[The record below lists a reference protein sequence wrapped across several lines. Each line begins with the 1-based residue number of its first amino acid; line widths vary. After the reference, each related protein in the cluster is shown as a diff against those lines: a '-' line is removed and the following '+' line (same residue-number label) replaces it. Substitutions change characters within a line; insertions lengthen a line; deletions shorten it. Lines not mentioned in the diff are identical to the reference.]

1 LKASEAPSS
10 AWYPNLP
17 KKKKFKIRRS
27 LMDSQ
32 SQKVMDQLIADFISK
47 GGVIQI
53 CRPKLAPVRRK
64 KTKPVLTI
72 EILREAI
79 RPSRAA

>member
-1 LKASEAPSS
+1 
-10 AWYPNLP
+10 
-17 KKKKFKIRRS
+17 
-27 LMDSQ
+27 MDSQ
-32 SQKVMDQLIADFISK
+32 SQKVMDQLIAEFISR

-53 CRPKLAPVRRK
+53 CRPKCAPVRRK
-64 KTKPVLTI
+64 KSKPVLTV